1 MNLLFCY
8 LRKRIFNTE
17 EEEEEE
23 ESSGDVA
30 TMAVTEFSRAS
41 KEEDVAATAELE
53 QGEQQQNDVI
63 FKYSSSHSIVICLW
77 AAMILFFVFGF

>member
-8 LRKRIFNTE
+8 LRKRIFSTE
-17 EEEEEE
+17 EEEEGE

-41 KEEDVAATAELE
+41 KEEDVAATTELD
-53 QGEQQQNDVI
+53 QGEQQQNEVP
-63 FKYSSSHSIVICLW
+63 YY
-77 AAMILFFVFGF
+77 LFISLY